1 MEKFHFQLDR
11 VLDYK
16 NLVLDGLVGEHAG
29 IKAEI
34 NEQERILSALRD
46 EYAECCRNMNHAQSE
61 GTSVMN
67 IYVYENYLEVLGCRL
82 KKQSQMLE
90 LLYKQEEI
98 KSGQVIEAKKDSIT
112 MEKLKEKKKEEYR
125 KAFVKSEEKELE
137 EFILSARQRRA

>member
-1 MEKFHFQLDR
+1 MQKFHFQLDR

-34 NEQERILSALRD
+34 RNQEEILRAVQD
-46 EYAECCRNMNHAQSE
+46 EFADCCSNMNHAQRE

-67 IYVYENYLEVLGCRL
+67 IYIYENYLEVLGSRL

-98 KSGQVIEAKKDSIT
+98 KSGQVIEARKDSIS
-112 MEKLKEKKKEEYR
+112 MEKLKDKKKEEYR
-125 KAFVKSEEKELE
+125 KELMKFEEKELE
-137 EFILSARQRRA
+137 EFISNIRRR

>member
-1 MEKFHFQLDR
+1 MQKFHFQLDR

-34 NEQERILSALRD
+34 REQERILRSIQE
-46 EYAECCRNMNHAQSE
+46 EYADCCRKLNRTQQE

-82 KKQSQMLE
+82 KKQSQILE

-125 KAFVKSEEKELE
+125 KELVRFEEKELE
-137 EFILSARQRRA
+137 EFILGARLR